1 MRCTIPS
8 VNCTLRIA
16 RALND
21 PYGSNELNFPLADR
35 YSAGVLDMTVENAR
49 VWCLHTRCFV
59 SEITVVIDEW
69 QTTRIEIENTLA
81 ESVYPTDVTMEKK
94 EI

>member
-8 VNCTLRIA
+8 VNCTLRTA

-35 YSAGVLDMTVENAR
+35 YSAGVLDMTEGNALIACELSR
-49 VWCLHTRCFV
+49 FTCTSSL
-59 SEITVVIDEW
+59 
-69 QTTRIEIENTLA
+69 
-81 ESVYPTDVTMEKK
+81 TMNEKFQ
-94 EI
+94 

>member
-8 VNCTLRIA
+8 VNCTLRTA

-35 YSAGVLDMTVENAR
+35 YSAGVLDMTAR
-49 VWCLHTRCFV
+49 VRSLRENLKLRPCR
-59 SEITVVIDEW
+59 ID
-69 QTTRIEIENTLA
+69 RAIARLIR
-81 ESVYPTDVTMEKK
+81 
-94 EI
+94 